1 MYLPICIPI
10 YVSLEYVCI
19 CLSNYNS
26 LSINLSIYLY
36 ASLYLSINL
45 TIHLCLCFFSSTHHP
60 TPSSHPPPL
69 LSTLSPFSC
78 YTYIP
83 EFANILTTL
92 INMRLERRTG
102 QILTPEAT
110 TGPHTYCS
118 VTSYLSHIHTQH
130 DCRHHTTQDLSHFP
144 LKDPHKPLHF
154 ISTRAV
160 WSQNG

>member
-1 MYLPICIPI
+1 MKSRYFRDDFGISVARELVI
-10 YVSLEYVCI
+10 YSPQIVLATDC
-19 CLSNYNS
+19 
-26 LSINLSIYLY
+26 
-36 ASLYLSINL
+36 
-45 TIHLCLCFFSSTHHP
+45 
-60 TPSSHPPPL
+60 
-69 LSTLSPFSC
+69 TLSPFSC